1 MKINKPETSKEFFKR
16 SKGWNSYYK
25 FLSKEWK
32 KLSEQSLRKRERK
45 FQVGNHWRGKR
56 NAMQMPHNLF
66 LQKRKGAITGWI
78 HRDVSLAPSFEGIQV
93 FVTLS
98 KSRETKEKVERK
110 KCQWREF
117 GVNFEYNTLHE
128 IRTTNII
135 PILFL
140 IERSFFHEWIF
151 EMLLKQSFNRLKFII
166 KLMEYNVV
174 NFFF

>member
-16 SKGWNSYYK
+16 SKDWNSYYK

-128 IRTTNII
+128 MRTTNII
-135 PILFL
+135 LILSL
-140 IERSFFHEWIF
+140 IERSFFHEQII
-151 EMLLKQSFNRLKFII
+151 EMLLKQSFNQLKFII